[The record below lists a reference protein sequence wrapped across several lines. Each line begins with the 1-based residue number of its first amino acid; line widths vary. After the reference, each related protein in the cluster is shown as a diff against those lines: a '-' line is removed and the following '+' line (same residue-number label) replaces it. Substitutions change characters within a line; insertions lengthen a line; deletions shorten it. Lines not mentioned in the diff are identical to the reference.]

1 MARVKPDDQLRETL
15 VDLLKSSMGAKEAR
29 SVVNNHYGEA
39 MDRRANPPSGGG
51 GGGVMSQMG
60 NKSSDDED
68 PFDYLVDISRT
79 DRKDKKGKTI
89 GWDKKVHRYRAPKG
103 TIPEKKKG

>member
-1 MARVKPDDQLRETL
+1 MARKKDNDPLRDTL

-39 MDRRANPPSGGG
+39 MARRENPPGGG

-60 NKSSDDED
+60 NKSSDEDD
-68 PFDYLVDISRT
+68 PFDYYVDINRT
-79 DRKDKKGKTI
+79 DKKDEKGEKV
-89 GWDKKVHRYRAPKG
+89 GWEKNVHRYRFPKDK
-103 TIPEKKKG
+103 PPPKKKRA